1 MGKNPVSSLSQLL
14 IHMEQNEPRCLSYIE
29 IIIRYLK
36 GFVENFHELEVGND
50 FLSKTQKE

>member
-14 IHMEQNEPRCLSYIE
+14 IHMEQNEPGCLSYIE

-36 GFVENFHELEVGND
+36 GIVENFHELEVGND